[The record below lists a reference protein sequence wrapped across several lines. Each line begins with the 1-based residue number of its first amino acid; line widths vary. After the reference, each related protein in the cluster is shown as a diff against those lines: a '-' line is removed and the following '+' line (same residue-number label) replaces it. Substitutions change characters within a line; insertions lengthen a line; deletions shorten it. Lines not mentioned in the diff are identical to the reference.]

1 MARKLQEFKTIYKR
15 YAERSII
22 MLFIDFF
29 LKRGGRSNKLLSV
42 RTKFF
47 RSWHSRLTITTW
59 LIFFGLFAFLAN
71 LPMAQEAF
79 AQEVVNCFPGSGA
92 PALEVITLINNW
104 RVSQGLSPLA
114 PDPPSAADAQLHSED
129 IAAHNFCSHYGSDG
143 SKFINRV
150 RAQGYPSRSGGE
162 MIGCGNS
169 TPSELLAALVSSETH
184 RTILF
189 GAPHHIGVGLSNN
202 HWTVD
207 VGSATNGPS
216 CTFSK
221 AALVLSPIWFQ
232 PFNLFY
238 SVRDSFT
245 S

>member
-1 MARKLQEFKTIYKR
+1 
-15 YAERSII
+15 
-22 MLFIDFF
+22 MLFIFIHFF
-29 LKRGGRSNKLLSV
+29 LKRGGGSNKLLSV

-114 PDPPSAADAQLHSED
+114 PDPRLAAAAQLHSED
-129 IAAHNFCSHYGSDG
+129 IAAHNFCSHYGSEG

-150 RAQGYPSRSGGE
+150 GAQGYPSRSGGE
-162 MIGCGNS
+162 MIGCGFS
-169 TPSELLAALVSSETH
+169 TPSELLVALVSSETH
-184 RTILF
+184 RKILF
-189 GAPHHIGVGLSNN
+189 EAHHHIGVGLANN
-202 HWTVD
+202 NWTVD
-207 VGSATNGPS
+207 VGSATHGPS
-216 CTFSK
+216 CTTSN
-221 AALVLSPIWFQ
+221 AALVLSPIWFH
-232 PFNLFY
+232 PFCLLY
-238 SVRDSFT
+238 EAR
-245 S
+245 